1 MELELLQEK
10 QKRGLSKRPTILEGA
25 LLSLIAAISGSV
37 LFSALNL
44 VLPGDTLLRLLVS
57 LLSLA
62 YIGYL
67 MTRSRER
74 LGRITAFG
82 SWILVTLTGLLLAP
96 SLLLSVLLHCG
107 FHLDRPLCLSAQRC
121 AGGCCRS
128 GADRSEPGCS
138 RFGQQCRA
146 EVCSH
151 YLVLFS
157 DAGTVCRHTENRSK
171 NDFSPESGDA
181 GFYQAWQ
188 SAQKA
193 LSKMVSL

>member
-1 MELELLQEK
+1 M
-10 QKRGLSKRPTILEGA
+10 KRPTFLEGA

-82 SWILVTLTGLLLAP
+82 SWLLVTLTGLLLAP

-107 FHLDRPLCLSAQRC
+107 FIWTVRSLYMHKGVLAAVADLALTALSLAAAAWAAVQ
-121 AGGCCRS
+121 S
-128 GADRSEPGCS
+128 GS
-138 RFGQQCRA
+138 
-146 EVCSH
+146 
-151 YLVLFS
+151 LFLTIWCFFLMQ
-157 DAGTVCRHTENRSK
+157 ALFVAIPENRSK